1 MFFSNLFYLF
11 LSKEKILFSKKKKKK
26 KKNDKLCPRTSSLV
40 LVGNRIHVLA
50 NTRQFDLVL
59 IIEMSCA

>member
-11 LSKEKILFSKKKKKK
+11 LSKEKIQFSKKKKK
-26 KKNDKLCPRTSSLV
+26 NKLCPRTSSLV